1 MIFLPAQNRFIISY
15 FCFTRTKPI
24 DEQRI
29 VWFSQCLGMWNVFV
43 FVEFWA
49 EGPITVIIY
58 DSFDVI

>member
-1 MIFLPAQNRFIISY
+1 M
-15 FCFTRTKPI
+15 KPI
-24 DEQRI
+24 DEQRM
-29 VWFSQCLGMWNVFV
+29 VWLSQYLGTWNVFV